1 MPKTKRPTAEQIG
14 RYSSP
19 GGRKFSKR
27 QMRRARRRM
36 ERNAVRDWSGHAL
49 STKNYACMKGYED

>member
-1 MPKTKRPTAEQIG
+1 MLKIPKAEQIG

-19 GGRKFSKR
+19 GGKRFSKR

-36 ERNAVRDWSGHAL
+36 EREAINRELEHAL
-49 STKNYACMKGYED
+49 PTKNYTFMRGYED